1 MRFRLFLFGL
11 FLFASC
17 QPQPKIDL
25 NSFLIGGS
33 WCGKSQMAGTD
44 VCLQFF
50 EDKVLVKIEGQEGP
64 GDYFQYAV
72 LEINQDEQK
81 ILWEMKGEGLVNIF
95 KVIDQNTVALT
106 LEDIRME
113 PSRFVRIK

>member
-50 EDKVLVKIEGQEGP
+50 EDKVLVKIEGQEGA

-72 LEINQDEQK
+72 LEINEDEQK

-113 PSRFVRIK
+113 PSRFVRIN